1 MIRFLMPAAFV
12 ALLLT
17 PLIAT
22 AQDQPQDTPGQFD
35 FYVLS
40 LSW

>member
-1 MIRFLMPAAFV
+1 MIRFIMPAAFV

-17 PLIAT
+17 PIAAT
-22 AQDQPQDTPGQFD
+22 AQDQRQDMPGQFD

-40 LSW
+40 